1 MTELTK
7 REKDWQRT
15 MEAWELA
22 KQDMSEDFTWAGQRL
37 KKLYWDY
44 PIQGANKVSNFT
56 TDVMKN
62 LFDNIDDWQSYATD
76 PNGTIQQ
83 YLTNHPILGL
93 SRQQPQDMQTP
104 QQKTI
109 MGEEHELS
117 YITPEE
123 GEILK
128 AFGGAGVDS
137 DDDGVKEYWDIFSGI
152 SDFFGGSN
160 PANASNND
168 GNWFGADTWTYGAD
182 DKGEG
187 GFTLRTPEA
196 ANNLPSDHPDHIT
209 DDQLAFHQNP
219 HGHSSGHWND
229 NNNNSSNNNNNTS
242 PPPPPSNPYNM
253 STLSNEYGNLSDTLA
268 GADMYDMYGTGFTPT
283 ATYISSAIDDLQ
295 GALDSGSYTN
305 TSDIQSLLNQYQGL
319 DNIRSGLETNLHSA
333 IAGNQNALLDYNKE
347 GDLAAIDIAGLG
359 NMDATG
365 AQALKTQLQK
375 DNIDFKY
382 DTGLDHTL
390 LGLTG
395 NANPYNTTY
404 QSNIAA
410 LDNIIGNYNTATTG
424 VTDAWS
430 NLDTAGLNETISNL
444 NLNDPAG
451 AKAQLNQIV
460 QQIETIGNNSG
471 LTDAQIQTLY
481 EQSGV
486 SNAMAK
492 ANAGIQA
499 AEAARAAEQQRIQSA
514 VAQELADAQSI
525 SGQVLGANPYSKAAL
540 DSLQSQITGGLGDI
554 SGFQSSMPF
563 DFSGATSEYT
573 NAQNYLNEILAE
585 RTRNL
590 KNIKG
595 DISDAYS
602 GFSGLNLWEEDA
614 FNRIK
619 RDLGFAGD
627 DLGMYSGGTVD
638 DIYGDLDTY
647 TKNVDDKLFEL
658 GQYRG
663 GLEDSAVDFLSRL
676 EGANTNRELYD
687 QYSDEWNPIAD
698 EISQYRAQQAY
709 DERGDIVAELSN
721 RLKTIEQDEQNV
733 ADRMTRASSDL
744 NDYQFADYRLVDPLS
759 TINTGYGL
767 YNEDEEELMAG
778 NNIGSAFS
786 QNILRF

>member
-15 MEAWELA
+15 MEAWEEA

-62 LFDNIDDWQSYATD
+62 LFDNIEDWKSYATD

-83 YLTNHPILGL
+83 YLNNHPILGIN
-93 SRQQPQDMQTP
+93 RQRPQDMQIP
-104 QQKTI
+104 QEKTI
-109 MGEEHELS
+109 MGQEHELS

-137 DDDGVKEYWDIFSGI
+137 DNDGVKEYFWDWV
-152 SDFFGGSN
+152 SDAFGGSN
-160 PANASNND
+160 PANANNNN

-182 DKGEG
+182 EEGKGG
-187 GFTLRTPEA
+187 ITLRTPEA
-196 ANNLPSDHPDHIT
+196 ANALPSDHPDHIT
-209 DDQLAFHQNP
+209 DEQLAFHQNP
-219 HGHSSGHWND
+219 HGHSDNYWNNDNDSGGSSND
-229 NNNNSSNNNNNTS
+229 NNNSS
-242 PPPPPSNPYNM
+242 PPPPPSNPYDM
-253 STLSNEYGNLSDTLA
+253 STLSGEYGTLSDQVA

-283 ATYISSAIDDLQ
+283 ATYISTAIDDLQ
-295 GALDSGSYTN
+295 GAIDSGDYTN
-305 TSDIQSLLNQYQGL
+305 TDDIQALLDQYQGL
-319 DNIRSGLETNLHSA
+319 DTTLTGLESNLNTA
-333 IAGNQNALLDYNKE
+333 IAGNQNALIDYNKA
-347 GDLAAIDIAGLG
+347 GDLAALNIGNLGDYDI
-359 NMDATG
+359 TG
-365 AQALKTQLQK
+365 AEALKTQLQK

-382 DTGLDHTL
+382 DTNLDHTL

-395 NANPYNTTY
+395 NANPYNTQY

-424 VTDAWS
+424 VTDAW
-430 NLDTAGLNETISNL
+430 NALDTAGLNETISNL
-444 NLNDPAG
+444 NLNDPTS
-451 AKAQLNQIV
+451 AKATLNQII

-471 LTDAQIQTLY
+471 LTDAQIQSLY
-481 EQSGV
+481 DQSGV
-486 SNAMAK
+486 SSAMAK

-499 AEAARAAEQQRIQSA
+499 VEAARAAEQQRIQSA

-540 DSLQSQITGGLGDI
+540 DSLQAQITGGLGDI
-554 SGFQSSMPF
+554 SGFTSTMPF
-563 DFSGATSEYT
+563 DFSRATSEYT
-573 NAQNYLNEILAE
+573 NAQNYLNEIIAE
-585 RTRNL
+585 RDRNL

-627 DLGMYSGGTVD
+627 DLGMYSGGIVD

-647 TKNVDDKLFEL
+647 TKSVDDKLFEL

-687 QYSDEWNPIAD
+687 QYSDEWSPIAD

-709 DERGDIVAELSN
+709 DERSDIVAELAN

-733 ADRMTRASSDL
+733 ADRMARASSDL
-744 NDYQFADYRLVDPLS
+744 NNYQFADYRLVDPLS

-767 YNEDEEELMAG
+767 YNEDEDELMLG

-786 QNILRF
+786 QNVLRF